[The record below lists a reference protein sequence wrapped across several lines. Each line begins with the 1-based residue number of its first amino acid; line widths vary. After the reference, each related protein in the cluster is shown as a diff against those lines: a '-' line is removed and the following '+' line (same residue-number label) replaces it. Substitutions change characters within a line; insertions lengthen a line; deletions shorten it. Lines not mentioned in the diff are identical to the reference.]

1 MHYLNTKKNLLFQP
15 NNDKLEQVSHR
26 LASVLVQYP
35 EMQHTAKRAFLT
47 YLKSIKAQKD
57 KEVFDVTKLP
67 LEVFAKSL
75 GLPVTP
81 KLRFLNRN
89 GKVGSFSESI
99 DDGMGEDGNGHNS
112 SDEEL
117 EDDVIVAKE

>member
-1 MHYLNTKKNLLFQP
+1 
-15 NNDKLEQVSHR
+15 
-26 LASVLVQYP
+26 
-35 EMQHTAKRAFLT
+35 MQHTAKRAFVT
-47 YLKSIKAQKD
+47 YIKSIKVQKD

-67 LEVFAKSL
+67 LEDFAKSL

-81 KLRFLNRN
+81 KLRFLNQN

-99 DDGMGEDGNGHNS
+99 DDDMGEDGNGQNS

>member
-1 MHYLNTKKNLLFQP
+1 ML
-15 NNDKLEQVSHR
+15 
-26 LASVLVQYP
+26 
-35 EMQHTAKRAFLT
+35 HTAKRAFVT
-47 YLKSIKAQKD
+47 YLKSIKAKKD

-67 LEVFAKSL
+67 LEDFARSI

-89 GKVGSFSESI
+89 GKAGPSSGSLN
-99 DDGMGEDGNGHNS
+99 DDIGDENSAHNS
-112 SDEEL
+112 SDEEF

>member
-1 MHYLNTKKNLLFQP
+1 M
-15 NNDKLEQVSHR
+15 
-26 LASVLVQYP
+26 
-35 EMQHTAKRAFLT
+35 T
-47 YLKSIKAQKD
+47 YIKSIKAQKD

-67 LEVFAKSL
+67 LEDFAKSL

-99 DDGMGEDGNGHNS
+99 DDDMGEDGNGQNN